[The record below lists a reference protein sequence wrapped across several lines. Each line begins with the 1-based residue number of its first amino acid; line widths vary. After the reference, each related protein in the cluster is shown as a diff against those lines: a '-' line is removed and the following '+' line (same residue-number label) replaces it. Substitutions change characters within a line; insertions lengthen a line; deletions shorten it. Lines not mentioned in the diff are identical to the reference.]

1 MTDVHSTIVRNELTF
16 EVFIYVEKFIDFGI
30 TCSMERETD
39 ETREMHVVVKRDK
52 SGKSLLLKKS
62 FL

>member
-1 MTDVHSTIVRNELTF
+1 MTDVRSTIVRNELTF

-39 ETREMHVVVKRDK
+39 EMREMHVVVKRDK
-52 SGKSLLLKKS
+52 SGKS
-62 FL
+62 